1 MPVSLNN
8 VSQVNNTQ
16 AIKQPEKK
24 TDEKSNFLTPT
35 KTKIAV
41 GTALTALAAVGIYLA
56 TKGKGNKATQ
66 EAVTEATHNIQE
78 TVPETV
84 NTIKEMTVDA
94 FKQAGNKFNKGKAV
108 TSTGEV
114 FTGSLTHQTKD
125 GKNIVREYENGVL
138 KKSTK
143 YEGENVL
150 SQKEYKYDK
159 NGKISEVLLPNKGSI
174 NMQHDTTTGKI
185 SIIERF
191 EMNSQ
196 MKFYYSKEGAL
207 KYMTGDLVDIPQKL
221 GGDASELPTSM
232 LIEFD
237 PLTKK
242 PIRARSTNTDG
253 FTNNKSIFYDKS
265 GKPSMIMTGEQGPES
280 LNFEDLKNN
289 LKVLITRKE
298 RPSST
303 SMGLNLENYS
313 MNVFTKD
320 SIGQIAFDRQYSKH
334 AKPEDIRIH
343 LEKKKKNSKKMDRYS
358 LSLKSLKS
366 ETADYSIN
374 GKKVAKYNVKTGDI
388 EMLPDC
394 GVSSDT
400 VKAQLDE
407 LGSQYRMIKNYY
419 RNAYKYKNK
428 QADLSKA
435 IEKSL
440 EDYGDKD
447 FRIASRAHMNN
458 LYGCQ

>member
-66 EAVTEATHNIQE
+66 EVVTEATHDIQE
-78 TVPETV
+78 AVPETV

-138 KKSTK
+138 KKATK

-159 NGKISEVLLPNKGSI
+159 NGKISEVLLSNKHKIG
-174 NMQHDTTTGKI
+174 MKHDATTGKI
-185 SIIERF
+185 LSIERRG
-191 EMNSQ
+191 MQGQ

-207 KYMTGDLVDIPQKL
+207 KYMTCGFKDIPQKL
-221 GGDASELPTSM
+221 GGDALKDGCL

-253 FTNNKSIFYDKS
+253 FTNTNSIFYDKS
-265 GKPSMIMTGEQGPES
+265 GKPSMIMYGEQGPK
-280 LNFEDLKNN
+280 NIYFKDFRNN
-289 LKVLITRKE
+289 LEVRIQRHEYCNYENGT
-298 RPSST
+298 PF
-303 SMGLNLENYS
+303 ENYD
-313 MNVFTKD
+313 MNVSTKD
-320 SIGQIAFDRQYSKH
+320 SEGRVVFDLPNS
-334 AKPEDIRIH
+334 EGINIS
-343 LEKKKKNSKKMDRYS
+343 LTKKKKDSKKVDRYA
-358 LSLKSLKS
+358 LSLESLKS

-374 GKKVAKYNVKTGDI
+374 RKKVAKYNVKTGDI

-407 LGSQYRMIKNYY
+407 LGNQYRMIKKYY

-447 FRIASRAHMNN
+447 FYIARSAHIVEH
-458 LYGCQ
+458 

>member
-174 NMQHDTTTGKI
+174 KMQHDTTTGKI
-185 SIIERF
+185 SIIKRLG
-191 EMNSQ
+191 MNSR

-207 KYMTGDLVDIPQKL
+207 KYMTCGFKDIPQKL
-221 GGDASELPTSM
+221 RGVASDDVTSM

-242 PIRARSTNTDG
+242 PIRARSTNQIG
-253 FTNNKSIFYDKS
+253 FANDQIFYDKS
-265 GKPSMIMTGEQGPES
+265 GKPSMVMHGEQGPKS
-280 LNFEDLKNN
+280 LAIKDLKNN
-289 LKVLITRKE
+289 LEVSSSQYEVITPE
-298 RPSST
+298 T
-303 SMGLNLENYS
+303 GLPFYNFKMMVN
-313 MNVFTKD
+313 TKD
-320 SIGQIAFDRQYSKH
+320 SNVCVSFDREAKH
-334 AKPEDIRIH
+334 AKPESIRIK
-343 LEKKKKNSKKMDRYS
+343 LRKKDSKKKDEYT

-374 GKKVAKYNVKTGDI
+374 RKKVAKYNVKTGDI

-440 EDYGDKD
+440 EDYGDKN
-447 FRIASRAHMNN
+447 FGIARRADTAV
-458 LYGCQ
+458 Y

>member
-24 TDEKSNFLTPT
+24 TDEKSKFLTPT

-159 NGKISEVLLPNKGSI
+159 NGKISEILLSNKGSI
-174 NMQHDTTTGKI
+174 KMQHDTTTGKI
-185 SIIERF
+185 SMIKGSR
-191 EMNSQ
+191 MRSP

-207 KYMTGDLVDIPQKL
+207 KYMTGNTSDISQKL
-221 GGDASELPTSM
+221 VSDSLFANM

-242 PIRARSTNTDG
+242 PIRARSTNPTG
-253 FTNNKSIFYDKS
+253 FTNTNSIFYDKS
-265 GKPSMIMTGEQGPES
+265 GKPSMIMINEQGPKN
-280 LNFEDLKNN
+280 LNFKDLRNN
-289 LKVLITRKE
+289 LEVFIKRHE
-298 RPSST
+298 YR
-303 SMGLNLENYS
+303 NYENGTPFEKYD
-313 MNVFTKD
+313 MNVLTKD
-320 SIGQIAFDRQYSKH
+320 SEGRVVFDLPNS
-334 AKPEDIRIH
+334 EGINIS
-343 LEKKKKNSKKMDRYS
+343 LTKKKKDSKKVDRYA
-358 LSLKSLKS
+358 LSLESLKS

-374 GKKVAKYNVKTGDI
+374 RKKVAKYNVKTGDI

-447 FRIASRAHMNN
+447 FYMARNAGIVEH
-458 LYGCQ
+458 

>member
-24 TDEKSNFLTPT
+24 TDEKSKFLTPT

-66 EAVTEATHNIQE
+66 EVVTEATHNIQE

-94 FKQAGNKFNKGKAV
+94 IKQAGNKFNKGKAV

-174 NMQHDTTTGKI
+174 KMKHDTTTGKI

-207 KYMTGDLVDIPQKL
+207 NYMTGDLVDIPQKL
-221 GGDASELPTSM
+221 GGDASKLPTSM

-242 PIRARSTNTDG
+242 PIRARSTTTDG

-280 LNFEDLKNN
+280 LRFKDLRNN
-289 LKVLITRKE
+289 LEVKIVRHKE
-298 RPSST
+298 AALGTELPYDRYD
-303 SMGLNLENYS
+303 MQVE
-313 MNVFTKD
+313 TKD
-320 SIGQIAFDRQYSKH
+320 SIGIISFDLPYFNH
-334 AKPEDIRIH
+334 EKPDDIR
-343 LEKKKKNSKKMDRYS
+343 LCLYKKKKNSKKMDRYT
-358 LSLKSLKS
+358 LSLKNLKS

-374 GKKVAKYNVKTGDI
+374 GKKLAKYNVKTGDI

-407 LGSQYRMIKNYY
+407 LGSQYRMIKKYY
-419 RNAYKYKNK
+419 RNAYKYKNN
-428 QADLSKA
+428 QSYLSKA
-435 IEKSL
+435 IE
-440 EDYGDKD
+440 
-447 FRIASRAHMNN
+447 
-458 LYGCQ
+458 

>member
-24 TDEKSNFLTPT
+24 TDEKSKFLTPT

-94 FKQAGNKFNKGKAV
+94 FRQAGNKFNKGKAV

-159 NGKISEVLLPNKGSI
+159 NGKISEVLLSNKGSI
-174 NMQHDTTTGKI
+174 KMKHDTTTGKI
-185 SIIERF
+185 SMIKRF
-191 EMNSQ
+191 RMQSP

-207 KYMTGDLVDIPQKL
+207 KYMTGDFTDIPQKL
-221 GGDASELPTSM
+221 GGAALDDGPNM

-237 PLTKK
+237 SLTKK

-253 FTNNKSIFYDKS
+253 FTNNLSIFYDKS
-265 GKPSMIMTGEQGPES
+265 GKPSMIMTGEQGPKN
-280 LNFEDLKNN
+280 LHFKDLRNN
-289 LKVLITRKE
+289 LEVFITRKE
-298 RPSST
+298 HSSVDNT
-303 SMGLNLENYS
+303 PFEKYI
-313 MNVFTKD
+313 MNVLTKD
-320 SIGQIAFDRQYSKH
+320 SEGRVSFARPDEGINIS
-334 AKPEDIRIH
+334 
-343 LEKKKKNSKKMDRYS
+343 LTKKKKDSKKTDRYA
-358 LSLKSLKS
+358 LSLESLKS

-374 GKKVAKYNVKTGDI
+374 RKKVAKYNVKTGDI

-407 LGSQYRMIKNYY
+407 LGNQYRMIKKYY

-447 FRIASRAHMNN
+447 FYMACNAGIVEH
-458 LYGCQ
+458 

>member
-24 TDEKSNFLTPT
+24 TNEKSNFLTPT

-66 EAVTEATHNIQE
+66 EVVTEATHNIQE

-159 NGKISEVLLPNKGSI
+159 NGKISEILLSNKHKI
-174 NMQHDTTTGKI
+174 EMKHDTTTGKI
-185 SIIERF
+185 SIIRRLG
-191 EMNSQ
+191 MNSP

-207 KYMTGDLVDIPQKL
+207 KYMTCGFKDIPQKL
-221 GGDASELPTSM
+221 GGDASKLPTSM

-242 PIRARSTNTDG
+242 PIRARSTNQIG
-253 FTNNKSIFYDKS
+253 FANDQSIFYDKS
-265 GKPSMIMTGEQGPES
+265 GKPSMIMSDEQGPKS
-280 LNFEDLKNN
+280 LAIKDLKNN
-289 LKVLITRKE
+289 LEVCSSQYEVITPE
-298 RPSST
+298 T
-303 SMGLNLENYS
+303 GLPFYNFKMWVY
-313 MNVFTKD
+313 TKD
-320 SIGQIAFDRQYSKH
+320 STVSVSFDREAKH
-334 AKPEDIRIH
+334 AKPESIRIK
-343 LEKKKKNSKKMDRYS
+343 LLKKDSKKKDEYT
-358 LSLKSLKS
+358 LSLENLKS

-374 GKKVAKYNVKTGDI
+374 RKKVAKYNVKTGDI

-407 LGSQYRMIKNYY
+407 LGSQYRMIKKYY

-440 EDYGDKD
+440 EDYGDKN
-447 FRIASRAHMNN
+447 FGIARRADTAE
-458 LYGCQ
+458 Y

>member
-24 TDEKSNFLTPT
+24 TDEKSKFLTPT

-66 EAVTEATHNIQE
+66 EVVTEATHNIQE

-138 KKSTK
+138 KKATK

-159 NGKISEVLLPNKGSI
+159 NGKISEVLLSNKHKIG
-174 NMQHDTTTGKI
+174 MKHDATTGKI
-185 SIIERF
+185 LSIERRG
-191 EMNSQ
+191 MQGQ

-207 KYMTGDLVDIPQKL
+207 KYMTGGFKYIPQKL
-221 GGDASELPTSM
+221 RGVASDDITSM

-242 PIRARSTNTDG
+242 PIRACSTNTTG

-265 GKPSMIMTGEQGPES
+265 GKPSMIMTGEQGPKS
-280 LNFEDLKNN
+280 LTIKDLKNN
-289 LKVLITRKE
+289 LEVRSSQCEGITPE
-298 RPSST
+298 SYQFD
-303 SMGLNLENYS
+303 MGVE
-313 MNVFTKD
+313 TKD
-320 SIGQIAFDRQYSKH
+320 SIVRVLFDREAKTS
-334 AKPEDIRIH
+334 KPESIRIR
-343 LEKKKKNSKKMDRYS
+343 LQKKDSKKKDEYS
-358 LSLKSLKS
+358 LSLENLKS

-374 GKKVAKYNVKTGDI
+374 RKKVAEYNVKTGDI

-407 LGSQYRMIKNYY
+407 LGSQYRMIKKYY

-447 FRIASRAHMNN
+447 FGIARWADTVEH
-458 LYGCQ
+458 

>member
-24 TDEKSNFLTPT
+24 TDEKSKFLTPT

-94 FKQAGNKFNKGKAV
+94 FRQAGNKFNKGKAV

-138 KKSTK
+138 KKATK

-159 NGKISEVLLPNKGSI
+159 NGKISEVLLSNKGRI
-174 NMQHDTTTGKI
+174 NMQHDTTAGKI
-185 SIIERF
+185 SIISSFR
-191 EMNSQ
+191 MNSP
-196 MKFYYSKEGAL
+196 MAFYYSKEGAL
-207 KYMTGDLVDIPQKL
+207 KYMTCGFKDIPQKL
-221 GGDASELPTSM
+221 RGVASDDITSM

-242 PIRARSTNTDG
+242 PIRACSAGLSDFR
-253 FTNNKSIFYDKS
+253 NNKSIFYDKS
-265 GKPSMIMTGEQGPES
+265 GKPSMIMYREQGPEN
-280 LNFEDLKNN
+280 LHFKDLRNNQEVKIIRHKDGAFE
-289 LKVLITRKE
+289 T
-298 RPSST
+298 
-303 SMGLNLENYS
+303 GLPYDRYE
-313 MNVFTKD
+313 MQVDTKD
-320 SIGQIAFDRQYSKH
+320 SLGIICFDLPYFNH
-334 AKPEDIRIH
+334 EKPDDIR
-343 LEKKKKNSKKMDRYS
+343 LSLYKKKKNSKKKDRYT
-358 LSLKSLKS
+358 LSLKNLKS

-407 LGSQYRMIKNYY
+407 LGSQYRMIKKYY

-428 QADLSKA
+428 QADLTKA

-447 FRIASRAHMNN
+447 FWIPHNACSGI
-458 LYGCQ
+458 Y

>member
-24 TDEKSNFLTPT
+24 TDEKSKFLTPT

-66 EAVTEATHNIQE
+66 EVVTEATHNIQE

-138 KKSTK
+138 KKATK

-159 NGKISEVLLPNKGSI
+159 NGKISEVLLSNKGRI
-174 NMQHDTTTGKI
+174 NMQHDTTAGKI
-185 SIIERF
+185 SIISSFR
-191 EMNSQ
+191 MNSP
-196 MKFYYSKEGAL
+196 MAFYYSKEGAL
-207 KYMTGDLVDIPQKL
+207 KYMTCDFKDIPQKL
-221 GGDASELPTSM
+221 RGVASDDITSM

-242 PIRARSTNTDG
+242 PIRACSAGLSDFR
-253 FTNNKSIFYDKS
+253 NNRSIFYDKS
-265 GKPSMIMTGEQGPES
+265 GKPSMVMYGEQGP
-280 LNFEDLKNN
+280 KNLYFKDFRN
-289 LKVLITRKE
+289 NIGVNISRKE
-298 RPSST
+298 NPALSSV
-303 SMGLNLENYS
+303 GLSTEKYIMS
-313 MNVFTKD
+313 VFTKD
-320 SIGQIAFDRQYSKH
+320 SDAYVVFDR
-334 AKPEDIRIH
+334 PN
-343 LEKKKKNSKKMDRYS
+343 LEGINIALYKKKKNSKTRDRYT
-358 LSLKSLKS
+358 LSLESLKS

-400 VKAQLDE
+400 AKAQLDE
-407 LGSQYRMIKNYY
+407 LGSQYRMIKKYY

-428 QADLSKA
+428 QADLTKA

-447 FRIASRAHMNN
+447 FWIPHNACSGI
-458 LYGCQ
+458 Y

>member
-24 TDEKSNFLTPT
+24 TDEKSKFLTPT

-138 KKSTK
+138 KKATK
-143 YEGENVL
+143 YEGENVIDK
-150 SQKEYKYDK
+150 KEYKYDK
-159 NGKISEVLLPNKGSI
+159 NGKISKILLSNKGRI
-174 NMQHDTTTGKI
+174 NMQHDTTTGKL
-185 SIIERF
+185 SIIKSFR
-191 EMNSQ
+191 MNSP
-196 MKFYYSKEGAL
+196 MAFYYSKEGAL
-207 KYMTGDLVDIPQKL
+207 KYMTCGFKDIPQKL
-221 GGDASELPTSM
+221 RGVASDDITSM

-242 PIRARSTNTDG
+242 PIRACSAGLSNFR
-253 FTNNKSIFYDKS
+253 NNKSIFYDKS
-265 GKPSMIMTGEQGPES
+265 GKPSMIMTGEQGPEN
-280 LNFEDLKNN
+280 LYFKDLRNN
-289 LKVLITRKE
+289 LEVCSSQYEGITPGIDLPFYQFNMSVE
-298 RPSST
+298 
-303 SMGLNLENYS
+303 
-313 MNVFTKD
+313 TKD
-320 SIGQIAFDRQYSKH
+320 SRVRVLFDRETKTS
-334 AKPEDIRIH
+334 KPESIRIM
-343 LEKKKKNSKKMDRYS
+343 LQKKDSKKKDEYS
-358 LSLKSLKS
+358 LSLENLKS
-366 ETADYSIN
+366 ETADYFIN
-374 GKKVAKYNVKTGDI
+374 RKKVAKYNVKTGDI

-407 LGSQYRMIKNYY
+407 LGSQYRMIKKYY

-428 QADLSKA
+428 QADLTKA

-440 EDYGDKD
+440 EDYGDKK
-447 FRIASRAHMNN
+447 FRIPHNACSGI
-458 LYGCQ
+458 Y

>member
-108 TSTGEV
+108 TGTGEV

-150 SQKEYKYDK
+150 SQKEYKYDE
-159 NGKISEVLLPNKGSI
+159 NGKISEILLPNKHKIG
-174 NMQHDTTTGKI
+174 MKHDATTGKI
-185 SIIERF
+185 LSIERRG
-191 EMNSQ
+191 MQGQ

-221 GGDASELPTSM
+221 GGDASDNGTSM

-253 FTNNKSIFYDKS
+253 FTNNQSIFYDKS
-265 GKPSMIMTGEQGPES
+265 GKPSMIMYGEQGPKN
-280 LNFEDLKNN
+280 LHFKDLKNN
-289 LKVLITRKE
+289 LDVC
-298 RPSST
+298 SSQHE
-303 SMGLNLENYS
+303 GLTPGTDHPFYQFNMSVE
-313 MNVFTKD
+313 TKD
-320 SIGQIAFDRQYSKH
+320 SRVRVCIDREAKY
-334 AKPEDIRIH
+334 AKPDDIMLR
-343 LEKKKKNSKKMDRYS
+343 LDKKDSRYT
-358 LSLKSLKS
+358 LSLKNLKS

-394 GVSSDT
+394 GVLSDT

-447 FRIASRAHMNN
+447 FAIARWADTVEH
-458 LYGCQ
+458 

>member
-24 TDEKSNFLTPT
+24 TDEKSKFLTPT

-94 FKQAGNKFNKGKAV
+94 FKQVGNKFNKGKAV

-138 KKSTK
+138 KKATK

-159 NGKISEVLLPNKGSI
+159 NGKISEVLLSNKGSI
-174 NMQHDTTTGKI
+174 KMKHDTTTGKI
-185 SIIERF
+185 SMIERF
-191 EMNSQ
+191 RMQSP

-207 KYMTGDLVDIPQKL
+207 KYMTGDFTDIPQKL
-221 GGDASELPTSM
+221 GGAALDYGSNM

-237 PLTKK
+237 SLTKK
-242 PIRARSTNTDG
+242 PIRARSTNTAG
-253 FTNNKSIFYDKS
+253 FTNNLSIFYDKS
-265 GKPSMIMTGEQGPES
+265 GKPSMIMTGEQGPKN
-280 LNFEDLKNN
+280 LRFMDLKNN
-289 LKVLITRKE
+289 LEVCSSQYEGITPGTDLPFYQFNMSVE
-298 RPSST
+298 
-303 SMGLNLENYS
+303 
-313 MNVFTKD
+313 TKD
-320 SIGQIAFDRQYSKH
+320 SRVRVSIDREAKH
-334 AKPEDIRIH
+334 AKPDEIKISLLNKDS
-343 LEKKKKNSKKMDRYS
+343 KKKDKYM
-358 LSLKSLKS
+358 LSLKNLKS

-374 GKKVAKYNVKTGDI
+374 CKKVAKYNVKTGDI

-447 FRIASRAHMNN
+447 FGIARWADTVEH
-458 LYGCQ
+458 

>member
-66 EAVTEATHNIQE
+66 EVVTEATHNIQE

-114 FTGSLTHQTKD
+114 FTGSLTYQTKD

-174 NMQHDTTTGKI
+174 KMKHDTTTGKI
-185 SIIERF
+185 SIIKRLG
-191 EMNSQ
+191 MNSP

-207 KYMTGDLVDIPQKL
+207 KYMTCGFKDIPQKL
-221 GGDASELPTSM
+221 RGVASDDIDAM

-242 PIRARSTNTDG
+242 PIRACAAGLMDFR
-253 FTNNKSIFYDKS
+253 NNKSIFYDKS
-265 GKPSMIMTGEQGPES
+265 GKPSMIMYGEQGPKS
-280 LNFEDLKNN
+280 LGIKDLKNN
-289 LKVLITRKE
+289 LEVCSSQYEGITPGTDLPFYQFNMRVE
-298 RPSST
+298 
-303 SMGLNLENYS
+303 
-313 MNVFTKD
+313 TKD
-320 SIGQIAFDRQYSKH
+320 SKVRVCIDREAKH
-334 AKPEDIRIH
+334 AKPDDIRII
-343 LEKKKKNSKKMDRYS
+343 LLKKDSKKKDKYM
-358 LSLKSLKS
+358 LSLKNLKS

-374 GKKVAKYNVKTGDI
+374 RKKVAKYNVKTGDL

-407 LGSQYRMIKNYY
+407 LGNQYRMIKNYY

-440 EDYGDKD
+440 EDYGDKN
-447 FRIASRAHMNN
+447 FWIPHNASTGI
-458 LYGCQ
+458 Y